1 VFSFDRGAMPVSA
14 DAVREDVV
22 RLARILSILE
32 VHSLLWQYVAMLRD
46 RAVEESDD
54 RRETDPASVIC
65 AFD

>member
-1 VFSFDRGAMPVSA
+1 MPSA

-22 RLARILSILE
+22 RLTRILSMLE

>member
-1 VFSFDRGAMPVSA
+1 MPAWS

-22 RLARILSILE
+22 RLTGILSMLD

-54 RRETDPASVIC
+54 RRETDPTSVIC

>member
-1 VFSFDRGAMPVSA
+1 MPVSA

-22 RLARILSILE
+22 RLTRILSMLE